1 MPETTRAG
9 QPASGIV
16 CTTAHGVAIL
26 SSRVAPAGSNPMGYS
41 VVVTTQ
47 YNLMVFELTK
57 LDAVPLT
64 YIRVEGAP
72 SDDELVDTLF
82 RITQSMKDDLR
93 QQRRSVN
100 IMDMRRASVIS
111 AGQRRA
117 SSVWMK
123 EHTPLFEQ
131 SCRGAV
137 FIIASPLVRGVLTA
151 LLWFHPMKLPHDVV
165 PDLDAAVR
173 WAIELF
179 DREQV
184 DVPERVRR
192 ELGRVFDTSS

>member
-1 MPETTRAG
+1 MPEHSPPG
-9 QPASGIV
+9 QLALA
-16 CTTAHGVAIL
+16 TARVRGELDRPSCHGDVSIAAEYTF
-26 SSRVAPAGSNPMGYS
+26 S
-41 VVVTTQ
+41 
-47 YNLMVFELTK
+47 VFELAK

-72 SDDELVDTLF
+72 SDDELTDTLS
-82 RITQSMKDDLR
+82 RIAQSMKDDLR
-93 QQRRSVN
+93 QHKRSVN

-111 AGQRRA
+111 ASQRRA

-131 SCRGAV
+131 SCMGAV

-151 LLWFHPMKLPHDVV
+151 LLWFQPMKLPHHVV
-165 PDLDAAVR
+165 ADLDAAVR

-179 DREQV
+179 DRENV
-184 DVPERVRR
+184 EVPERVRR
-192 ELGRVFDTSS
+192 ELGRVFDS